1 VDNLSKFTP
10 CLPTDSGA
18 VAMTYRDISTKKLL
32 EPPLQMI
39 DFIQA
44 MQTVCTSVDTEELK
58 RFEGWT
64 KKFGIA
70 G

>member
-1 VDNLSKFTP
+1 
-10 CLPTDSGA
+10 
-18 VAMTYRDISTKKLL
+18 MTYRDISTKKLL